1 MTLHWLLE
9 KQLLFDSITHF
20 DIFTLGLPMTGLA
33 TATSYSW
40 EPFKLPQACT
50 D

>member
-9 KQLLFDSITHF
+9 KQLHFDSITHF
-20 DIFTLGLPMTGLA
+20 DIFTLGLPM